1 MQKYPFQINTKILM
15 LTAEIS
21 ELVGSMSTL
30 TEAARSPQLR
40 RNNRI
45 KTIYSSLAIEQN
57 TLSLEQVTA
66 VLSGKRVLA
75 PPKDIAEVQNAFEI
89 YDRLDELNPYSI
101 DDLLA
106 AHSVMVRGLRD
117 DAGEFRSRSV
127 GVVDS
132 HGNILHFGTLP
143 AYVPQLV
150 EELLDWTE
158 HDENPLLIKSCVFHY
173 EFELIHPFSDGNGRV
188 GRLWHTLLLSKWN
201 PLFAWVPVESI
212 IHDRQSEYYR
222 AINNANN
229 AADSTCF
236 IEFMLSATK
245 DALLEVTAQSSK
257 AKPKAEVREQA
268 ILDYLSK
275 HGEIANN
282 DVRKLL
288 SVSAATANRVLNGMA
303 EKGMIIRFRKGK
315 SWAYQK
321 KG

>member
-1 MQKYPFQINTKILM
+1 MQKYPFQINTRILR

-21 ELVGSMSTL
+21 ELVGSMATL

-40 RNNRI
+40 RSNRI

-66 VLSGKRVLA
+66 VVSGKRVLA

-101 DDLLA
+101 DDLLT
-106 AHSVMVRGLRD
+106 AHAVMVRGLRD
-117 DAGEFRSRSV
+117 DAGEFRSRPV

-132 HGNILHFGTLP
+132 QGNILHFGTLP

-158 HDENPLLIKSCVFHY
+158 NDETPLLIKSCVFHY
-173 EFELIHPFSDGNGRV
+173 EFELIHPFSDGNGRI
-188 GRLWHTLLLSKWN
+188 GMLWHTLLLSKWH

-212 IHDRQSEYYR
+212 IHDRQSEYYQ

-236 IEFMLSATK
+236 IEFMLSAIK
-245 DALLEVTAQSSK
+245 DALLEVTAQPEV
-257 AKPKAEVREQA
+257 KPKAETREQA

-303 EKGMIIRFRKGK
+303 EKGMIIRFRNGK
-315 SWAYQK
+315 SWAYRK

>member
-1 MQKYPFQINTKILM
+1 MQKYPFQINTAILR

-21 ELVGSMSTL
+21 ELVGSMATL

-40 RNNRI
+40 RSNRI

-66 VLSGKRVLA
+66 VVSGKRVLA

-101 DDLLA
+101 DDLLT
-106 AHSVMVRGLRD
+106 AHAVMVRGLRD
-117 DAGEFRSRSV
+117 DAGEFRSRPV
-127 GVVDS
+127 GVVDTQ
-132 HGNILHFGTLP
+132 GNILHFGTLP

-173 EFELIHPFSDGNGRV
+173 EFELIHPFSDGNGRI
-188 GRLWHTLLLSKWN
+188 G
-201 PLFAWVPVESI
+201 PAESI
-212 IHDRQSEYYR
+212 IHDRQSEYYQ
-222 AINNANN
+222 AINNAND

-236 IEFMLSATK
+236 IEFMLTAIK
-245 DALLEVTAQSSK
+245 DALLEVSIQQVEK
-257 AKPKAEVREQA
+257 KPKAESREQA
-268 ILDYLSK
+268 ILDYLSE
-275 HGEIANN
+275 HGEITNS
-282 DVRKLL
+282 DVRELL

-315 SWAYQK
+315 SWAYRK
-321 KG
+321 K

>member
-1 MQKYPFQINTKILM
+1 MQKYPFQINTRILR

-21 ELVGSMSTL
+21 ELVGSMATL

-40 RNNRI
+40 RSNRI

-66 VLSGKRVLA
+66 VVSGKRVLA

-101 DDLLA
+101 DDLLT
-106 AHSVMVRGLRD
+106 AHAVMVRGLRD
-117 DAGEFRSRSV
+117 DAGEFRSRPV

-132 HGNILHFGTLP
+132 QGNILHFGTLP

-158 HDENPLLIKSCVFHY
+158 NDETPLLIKSCVFHY
-173 EFELIHPFSDGNGRV
+173 EFELIHPFSDGNGRI
-188 GRLWHTLLLSKWN
+188 GMLWHTLLLSKWHQ
-201 PLFAWVPVESI
+201 LFAWVAVESI
-212 IHDRQSEYYR
+212 IHDRQSEYYQ

-236 IEFMLSATK
+236 IEFMLSAIK
-245 DALLEVTAQSSK
+245 DALLEVTAQPSEV
-257 AKPKAEVREQA
+257 KPKAETREQA

-303 EKGMIIRFRKGK
+303 EKGMIIRFRNGK
-315 SWAYQK
+315 SWAYRK

>member
-1 MQKYPFQINTKILM
+1 MQKYPFQINTKILK

-21 ELVGSMSTL
+21 ELVGSMATL

-40 RNNRI
+40 RSNRI
-45 KTIYSSLAIEQN
+45 KTIFSSLAIEQN

-66 VLSGKRVLA
+66 VVSGKRVLA

-101 DDLLA
+101 DDLLT
-106 AHSVMVRGLRD
+106 AHAVMVRGLRD
-117 DAGEFRSRSV
+117 DAGEFRSRPV
-127 GVVDS
+127 GVVDTQ
-132 HGNILHFGTLP
+132 GNILHFGTLP

-150 EELLDWTE
+150 SELLDWTE

-173 EFELIHPFSDGNGRV
+173 EFELIHPFSDGYGRS

-212 IHDRQSEYYR
+212 IHDRQSEYYQ

-236 IEFMLSATK
+236 IEFMLSAIK
-245 DALLEVTAQSSK
+245 DALLEVTD
-257 AKPKAEVREQA
+257 KPAEVKQRAESREQA
-268 ILDYLSK
+268 ILSYLSE
-275 HGEIANN
+275 HGEIANSDARN
-282 DVRKLL
+282 LL
-288 SVSAATANRVLNGMA
+288 AISSATANRVLNSMA

-315 SWAYQK
+315 SWAYREK
-321 KG
+321 